1 MIYKRK
7 WISVDKHHNQ
17 FDKFIHVFIIAVS
30 DVLFELIND
39 KCLIKPDRESG
50 KSESGKLFRVS

>member
-1 MIYKRK
+1 M
-7 WISVDKHHNQ
+7 DKHHNQ